1 MDVLSNLLQGFQTA
15 LSLNNIYLCLIGCI
29 WGTMVGVLPGIGP
42 LAGITL
48 LIPATFGLNPTGAII
63 MLAGIYYGAMYG
75 GSTTSILMNIPGE
88 SASVVTC
95 IDGYRM
101 AQRGRGGA
109 ALFIS
114 AWGSWVGGTLS
125 VVGLM
130 FLTPFLANFATRFG
144 PPEMFAI
151 FLIAFILLGSLGSGS
166 FFKTMPMVLLGL
178 LVSTVG
184 MDPLT
189 GALRF
194 THGVTELYDGIG
206 FIPAA
211 MGAFG
216 VAEILLSTEESLV
229 RMVHKVRLREL
240 LPTREELRA
249 SWGPIFRGTGLGFII
264 GLLPGS
270 AHVLAS
276 FVSYMTEK
284 RLAKK
289 PEEFGTGRIEGVAG
303 PETANNSA
311 SGSAMIPF
319 LGLGIPTGP
328 APAVMMI
335 ALMIHGIRPGP
346 LFISESPHIFWGLIA
361 SMYIG
366 NVILV
371 VLNLPLV
378 GIFIN
383 MLRIPFRIL
392 FPIIL
397 LICVV
402 GTYSVNSSLF
412 EVYAL
417 IGFGIFG
424 YVFRKLQFDVAPFIL
439 AMIIGPMLEMAFR
452 QSLMRSAGS
461 FSIFWESSIAFV
473 LIIASAGLFIWNIY
487 RGIKPKGA
495 VWENALKGKDQGL
508 DP

>member
-1 MDVLSNLLQGFQTA
+1 MDVLNNLLDGFQTA
-15 LSLNNIYLCLIGCI
+15 LSFKNIYLCLLGCV

-48 LIPATFGLNPTGAII
+48 LIPATFGLDPTGGII

-95 IDGYRM
+95 LDGYRM
-101 AQRGRGGA
+101 TLKGRGGA

-130 FLTPFLANFATRFG
+130 FLTPFLANFAMKFG

-151 FLIAFILLGSLGSGS
+151 LLIAFILLGSLGKGS
-166 FFKTMPMVLLGL
+166 FFRTIPMVFLGL
-178 LVSTVG
+178 LISTIG
-184 MDPLT
+184 MDPFT
-189 GALRF
+189 GTLRF
-194 THGVTELYDGIG
+194 THGVTELYDGID
-206 FIPAA
+206 FIPVA

-216 VAEILLSTEESLV
+216 VSEILIATEESLV
-229 RMVHKVRLREL
+229 RITHRVRLREL

-249 SWGPIFRGTGLGFII
+249 SWGPIFRGSGLGFLI

-276 FVSYMTEK
+276 FVSYMVEK
-284 RLAKK
+284 RVAKR

-303 PETANNSA
+303 PETANNAA

-335 ALMIHGIRPGP
+335 ALMIHGVRPGP
-346 LFISESPHIFWGLIA
+346 LFISEHSQIFWALIA

-371 VLNLPLV
+371 ILNLPLV
-378 GIFIN
+378 GLFVN
-383 MLRIPFRIL
+383 MLRVPFRIL

-397 LICVV
+397 LICLV
-402 GTYSVNSSLF
+402 GTYSVNASTTD
-412 EVYAL
+412 L
-417 IGFGIFG
+417 IVLLCFGVFG
-424 YVFRKLQFDVAPFIL
+424 YVFRKLQYDVTSFIL
-439 AMIIGPMLEMAFR
+439 AMILGPMMEMTFR

-461 FSIFWESSIAFV
+461 FSIFWESSISLV
-473 LIIASAGLFIWNIY
+473 LMVASGLLLLWNIY
-487 RGIKPKGA
+487 RELRPTKA
-495 VWENALKGKDQGL
+495 TWESALKERG
-508 DP
+508 

>member
-1 MDVLSNLLQGFQTA
+1 MDIFFNLFHGFQAA
-15 LSLNNIYLCLIGCI
+15 LSLQNLYLCLIGCV

-48 LIPATFGLNPTGAII
+48 LIPATFGLGPTGGII

-95 IDGYRM
+95 LDGYQM
-101 AQRGRGGA
+101 TLKGRGGA

-130 FLTPFLANFATRFG
+130 FLTPFLANFATKFG
-144 PPEMFAI
+144 PPEMFGI
-151 FLIAFILLGSLGSGS
+151 LLVAFILLGSLGSGS
-166 FFKTMPMVLLGL
+166 FFRTIPMVFLGL
-178 LVSTVG
+178 LISTIG

-189 GALRF
+189 GTLRF
-194 THGVTELYDGIG
+194 THGVTELYDGVD
-206 FIPAA
+206 FIPVA

-216 VAEILLSTEESLV
+216 VSEILISTEESLL
-229 RMVHKVRLREL
+229 RIAHKVKLREL
-240 LPTREELRA
+240 LPSRQELRA
-249 SWGPIFRGTGLGFII
+249 SWGPIFRGSGLGFLI

-276 FVSYMTEK
+276 FVSYMVEK

-289 PEEFGTGRIEGVAG
+289 PHEFGTGRIEGVAG
-303 PETANNSA
+303 PETANNAA

-335 ALMIHGIRPGP
+335 ALMIHGVRPGP
-346 LFISESPHIFWGLIA
+346 LFISEQSPIFWALIA

-371 VLNLPLV
+371 ILNLPLV
-378 GIFIN
+378 GIFVGL
-383 MLRIPFRIL
+383 LRVPFRVL
-392 FPIIL
+392 FPVIL
-397 LICVV
+397 LISLV
-402 GTYSVNSSLF
+402 GTYSVNSSTTD
-412 EVYAL
+412 L
-417 IGFGIFG
+417 IVLLCFGVFG
-424 YVFRKLQFDVAPFIL
+424 YVFRKLQYDVASFIL
-439 AMIIGPMLEMAFR
+439 AMILGPMMEMTFR

-461 FSIFWESSIAFV
+461 FSIFWESPISFV
-473 LIIASAGLFIWNIY
+473 LIVVSGLLLLWNIY
-487 RGIKPKGA
+487 RELTHFPQ
-495 VWENALKGKDQGL
+495 L
-508 DP
+508 